1 MAGVVGCA
9 VMMIVIL
16 VNVYDILIGFSIHR
30 LVGYNSLVGKNG
42 SKDFI

>member
-16 VNVYDILIGFSIHR
+16 VDVYDILIGNG
-30 LVGYNSLVGKNG
+30 LGNMKVNVELLLSLL
-42 SKDFI
+42 

>member
-16 VNVYDILIGFSIHR
+16 VDVYDILIGNG
-30 LVGYNSLVGKNG
+30 LGNLKVNVELLLSLL
-42 SKDFI
+42 